1 MPSSAWKKKMSSRS
15 EEHTSELQSLTNLVC
30 RLLLEKT
37 LDDCVAR
44 IIFFKQKLESN
55 SNDLYFRDKPLQEK
69 HLRLMFKNVTYG
81 SLFDYNSEVNNGRGP
96 IDFIVSYGSND
107 KIGLEL
113 KLASSRKLKQNLLN
127 QGKVYQED
135 SNLKHVVKI
144 IFYFSDQELETVS
157 GVLKEINKSVDNKEI
172 FMIDCRKKES
182 ASNQK

>member
-1 MPSSAWKKKMSSRS
+1 
-15 EEHTSELQSLTNLVC
+15 
-30 RLLLEKT
+30 
-37 LDDCVAR
+37 
-44 IIFFKQKLESN
+44 
-55 SNDLYFRDKPLQEK
+55 
-69 HLRLMFKNVTYG
+69 MFKNVTYG